1 MAVASA
7 RRAGLSTPLLRRSS
21 LESSLAS
28 SAAAAAPSSGSE
40 TTGLRKQVAVLF
52 LKNKGGL
59 RTLASEYGVSPQ
71 SCTRYVTAYREKM
84 PAKASWTRCCPRTAS
99 GAVRRRVCK
108 IWRRKGVSIHH
119 SERRDE

>member
-84 PAKASWTRCCPRTAS
+84 PAKAIVDSVLSAHGERCCQKK
-99 GAVRRRVCK
+99 GCN